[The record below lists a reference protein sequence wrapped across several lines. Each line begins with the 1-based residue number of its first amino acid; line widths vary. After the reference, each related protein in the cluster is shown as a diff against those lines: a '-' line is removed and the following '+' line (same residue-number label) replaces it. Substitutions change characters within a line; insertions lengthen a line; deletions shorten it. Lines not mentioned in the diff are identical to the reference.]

1 MSDDADT
8 FRIQA
13 RLNRVEFAD
22 IEADL
27 NQYPTGTA
35 RAGRIRLLM
44 RLGYAAAHG
53 QSHHA
58 GPNLHPVSSKVVEI
72 SSHHRND
79 ERVIKPVSDPD
90 RPTESRQANVAGAS
104 QDSLD
109 SIADLNP
116 ADFKFPVSP

>member
-35 RAGRIRLLM
+35 RAGRIRLLI
-44 RLGYAAAHG
+44 RLGYEAAHG
-53 QSHHA
+53 QLHHA
-58 GPNLHPVSSKVVEI
+58 GPNLHQVSSKVVEI

-79 ERVIKPVSDPD
+79 ERLTKVVPEPEKA
-90 RPTESRQANVAGAS
+90 TESRQENVSVAC

-116 ADFKFPVSP
+116 ADFKFSVSP